1 MYCQQQ
7 NIIHPLINS
16 VFISSELSTELS
28 NSYFFYLIFCE
39 SLLQLDGVQTSFWKR
54 RKGPSLNTTSWICL
68 QLQSSSYCSSEDN
81 LRHISSIFPRR
92 SFSFTTRMYGT
103 GLYSQQLVQLTKISQ
118 MYKQDHILPVNE
130 QIFINCL
137 LTIDRIQTQNKN
149 GVLWS
154 QTRMRI
160 EMTLRCFLVI
170 Q

>member
-7 NIIHPLINS
+7 NIIHPIINS

-103 GLYSQQLVQLTKISQ
+103 GLYSQQLVQLTIIGQ
-118 MYKQDHILPVNE
+118 MYKQDHILPVNPN
-130 QIFINCL
+130 QFSQVSKMSPPKKFFIAL
-137 LTIDRIQTQNKN
+137 FVLEEFKHFETHLFLTHFGGN
-149 GVLWS
+149 
-154 QTRMRI
+154 
-160 EMTLRCFLVI
+160 
-170 Q
+170 